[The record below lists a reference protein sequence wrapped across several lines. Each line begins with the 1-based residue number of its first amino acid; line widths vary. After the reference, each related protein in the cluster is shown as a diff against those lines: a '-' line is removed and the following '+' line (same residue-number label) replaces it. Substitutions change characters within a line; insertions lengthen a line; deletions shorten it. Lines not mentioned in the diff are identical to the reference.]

1 MKPQIFTE
9 TFGNGVTGQYT
20 FKMQITNKEV
30 YLFKMFTFYSCSYG
44 GKNKNKNKKKQ
55 QKQLS
60 EIPVSKTIQTKYF

>member
-9 TFGNGVTGQYT
+9 TFGNGVTGQCT

-44 GKNKNKNKKKQ
+44 GKNKNKKTAKTALRNTR
-55 QKQLS
+55 
-60 EIPVSKTIQTKYF
+60 VSKTIQTKYF

>member
-9 TFGNGVTGQYT
+9 TFGNGVTGQCT

-44 GKNKNKNKKKQ
+44 GKNKNKNKKTAKTA
-55 QKQLS
+55 LRNTR
-60 EIPVSKTIQTKYF
+60 VSKTIQTKYF